1 MCGVA
6 GIASVGGMADA
17 HSRTELM
24 TRALERR
31 GPDAQGT
38 WVSPD
43 DAVAFGHRRL
53 AIIGCGPRGAQPMT
67 SRDGSITIVF
77 NGEIY
82 NYRDIAPPHDAQDGD
97 TRALVE
103 AWAVSG
109 AAILPRLRGIFAFA
123 VYDHRSRQVCL
134 VRDRLGIKPLY
145 FASCPDGT
153 LIFGSEIKS
162 VLASGLVDASPDADA
177 ILSYRMLRAVPGC
190 ATAYRAIRQ
199 VAPGS
204 VLLWDADGCRRST
217 VWWSVESLPAPQR
230 EVPADACER
239 IRALVDQA
247 VHRQLE
253 SERPMGLLLS
263 GGLDSGA
270 IAASAAS
277 RADIRAFTISFGAA
291 NEGDVRGARQTAG
304 HVGLR
309 LEEVSMPDSS
319 VPDEIAAMLAAHD
332 QPFSDAAGVPVA
344 MACRLLREHAVVLLQ
359 GDGGDEVF
367 GGYATYSRVLWA
379 SRARPAW
386 MVARAALAVVPGHR
400 ARKLRRIAA
409 AMGMPESV
417 VLAWLNS
424 PCSPDVPAVR
434 GLGPALREA
443 LTGQDPA
450 AHYGELFMR
459 LRELDPVTRAIRTD
473 VATQLHDRFLP
484 KVDRASMSESVE
496 VRVPLLDE
504 DLMDYAATLPAHA
517 LVRGSQTKVLFRDA
531 MRPRLPASVIAGAK
545 RGFAVPV
552 DAWMRGPL
560 HDLAHATFSSRD
572 VRDAGMVDSA
582 CALADLS
589 RHRSGALDCGEHLL
603 SLLMLARWSA
613 RRVLPQP

>member
-6 GIASVGGMADA
+6 GIASAGDVTDA
-17 HSRTELM
+17 RSRTETM
-24 TRALERR
+24 TRVLERR
-31 GPDAQGT
+31 GPDAHGA
-38 WVSPD
+38 WASPD
-43 DAVAFGHRRL
+43 GLVALGHRRL

-82 NYRDIAPPHDAQDGD
+82 NYRDIAPAADAEDGD

-103 AWAVSG
+103 AWARHGS
-109 AAILPRLRGIFAFA
+109 AILPRLRGIFAFA
-123 VYDHRSRQVCL
+123 AYDHRSRQVCL

-145 FASCPDGT
+145 LSSLADGT

-162 VLASGLVDASPDADA
+162 VLASGLVDTAPDADA
-177 ILSYRMLRAVPGC
+177 ILSYRMLRAVPAC
-190 ATAYRAIRQ
+190 TTAYRAIRQ
-199 VAPGS
+199 VPPGS
-204 VLLWDADGCRRST
+204 VVEWDAGTLRTST
-217 VWWSVESLPAPQR
+217 WWSVESLPAPHR
-230 EVPADACER
+230 DVPADACER
-239 IRALVDQA
+239 IRTLVDQA
-247 VHRQLE
+247 VRRQLE

-277 RADIRAFTISFGAA
+277 RADIRAFTISFGTA
-291 NEGDVRGARQTAG
+291 NAGDVAGARHTAR
-304 HVGLR
+304 HVGLK
-309 LEEVSMPDSS
+309 LEELSMPDSS
-319 VPDEIAAMLAAHD
+319 VPDEISAMLAAHD

-367 GGYATYSRVLWA
+367 GGYATYRRALWA
-379 SRARPAW
+379 ARARPAW
-386 MVARAALAVVPGHR
+386 MVASAALALVPGCR
-400 ARKLRRIAA
+400 ARKLRRIVA

-417 VLAWLNS
+417 ALAWLNS
-424 PCSPDVPAVR
+424 PCSPDLPAIR
-434 GLGPALREA
+434 GLGPALRET
-443 LTGQDPA
+443 LTGRDAA
-450 AHYGELFMR
+450 AHYREVATR
-459 LRELDPVTRAIRTD
+459 LRGLDPVTRAIRTD

-517 LVRGSQTKVLFRDA
+517 LVHGSRTKVIFREA
-531 MRPRLPASVIAGAK
+531 MRSRLPAPVISGAK

-560 HDLAHATFSSRD
+560 HDLAESTFSSRE
-572 VRDAGMVDSA
+572 VRESGMVD
-582 CALADLS
+582 CVTALADLAH
-589 RHRSGALDCGEHLL
+589 HRSGSVDCGEHLL

-613 RRVLPQP
+613 ARHMSQP